1 MSTQADPA
9 APGQGK
15 VAADPTAGSPAE
27 SPGPSRVA
35 SLRRV
40 GGLFLAILFVGAVF
54 ATLQGSFLTSTNLLE
69 LLRSMSSLAIVALGL
84 TFVIIIGELDL
95 SVGAV
100 YGLAAMVCGLLW
112 TDGAPLWLAI
122 AGGLGAGAAVGA
134 VNAVL
139 TTFAGIPSFIVTL
152 GALNLVQGTTLLLS
166 DALAVSPEFDDT
178 SRVPA
183 GELSAFKSLAGAD
196 LPLDIPVQVL
206 WLALVAVVM
215 ALLLH
220 RSLFGFR
227 LLAMGGNP
235 EAARLARLPLR
246 KYKCVVFILSGFL
259 AGLAGIL
266 DFSFLGST
274 DPNSGL
280 SLTFPVFAAV
290 VIGGASLTGGQGTVI
305 GTLSGALLLTLL
317 TNGLNLLGVGAYAQL
332 MFVGAVTIAAVG
344 VDRLSNRQALGT

>member
-1 MSTQADPA
+1 MTAGTDKAPIAGDGAEAESAASVA
-9 APGQGK
+9 APERGRRI
-15 VAADPTAGSPAE
+15 D
-27 SPGPSRVA
+27 

-40 GGLFLAILFVGAVF
+40 GGLFLAILAVGVVF
-54 ATLQGSFLTSTNLLE
+54 TTLNASFLTTTNLLE
-69 LLRSMSSLAIVALGL
+69 LLRSMSSLAIIAFGL
-84 TFVIIIGELDL
+84 TLVIIIGELDL
-95 SVGAV
+95 SIGAV
-100 YGLAAMVCGLLW
+100 YGLAAMVTALLW
-112 TDGAPLWLAI
+112 TNGAPVWLALLV
-122 AGGLGAGAAVGA
+122 GLASGAGVGA
-134 VNAVL
+134 VNAFF

-152 GALNLVQGTTLLLS
+152 GMLNLVQGTTLLIS
-166 DALAVSPEFDDT
+166 DAQAVNPEFDPKQK
-178 SRVPA
+178 VPA
-183 GELSAFKSLAGAD
+183 GELDAFKALAGAD
-196 LPLDIPVQVL
+196 LPLGIPVQVL
-206 WLALVAVVM
+206 WLIVVAALM

-246 KYKCVVFILSGFL
+246 KYKCVVFIISGLL

-266 DFSFLGST
+266 DFAFLGST

-290 VIGGASLTGGQGTVI
+290 VIGGASLTGGQGTI
-305 GTLSGALLLTLL
+305 LGTLSGALLLTLL

-344 VDRLSNRQALGT
+344 VDRLSTRET

>member
-1 MSTQADPA
+1 
-9 APGQGK
+9 
-15 VAADPTAGSPAE
+15 
-27 SPGPSRVA
+27 
-35 SLRRV
+35 
-40 GGLFLAILFVGAVF
+40 
-54 ATLQGSFLTSTNLLE
+54 
-69 LLRSMSSLAIVALGL
+69 
-84 TFVIIIGELDL
+84 
-95 SVGAV
+95 
-100 YGLAAMVCGLLW
+100 MVCGLLW
-112 TDGAPLWLAI
+112 TGGAPIWVALLA
-122 AGGLGAGAAVGA
+122 GLATGAGVGT
-134 VNAVL
+134 VNALL

-152 GALNLVQGTTLLLS
+152 GALNLVQGTTLLIS
-166 DALAVSPEFDDT
+166 DAQAVNPEFDPEQK
-178 SRVPA
+178 VPA
-183 GELSAFKSLAGAD
+183 GELDAFKSLAGAD
-196 LPLDIPVQVL
+196 LPFDIPVQVV
-206 WLALVAVVM
+206 WLIVVAAIM
-215 ALLLH
+215 AVLLH

-246 KYKCVVFILSGFL
+246 KYKCVVFIIRGCL

-344 VDRLSNRQALGT
+344 VDRLSTRPAREA

>member
-1 MSTQADPA
+1 
-9 APGQGK
+9 
-15 VAADPTAGSPAE
+15 
-27 SPGPSRVA
+27 
-35 SLRRV
+35 
-40 GGLFLAILFVGAVF
+40 
-54 ATLQGSFLTSTNLLE
+54 
-69 LLRSMSSLAIVALGL
+69 MSSLAIVALGL

-95 SVGAV
+95 SIGAV

-112 TDGAPLWLAI
+112 TGGMPLWLALV
-122 AGGLGAGAAVGA
+122 AGLGAAAGVGA
-134 VNAVL
+134 VNATL

-152 GALNLVQGTTLLLS
+152 GALNLVQGTTLLIS
-166 DALAVSPEFDDT
+166 DALPINPEFDPEQQ
-178 SRVPA
+178 VPA
-183 GELSAFKSLAGAD
+183 GELDLFTSLARAD
-196 LPLDIPVQVL
+196 LPLDIPIQVL
-206 WLALVAVVM
+206 WLAVVALVMTV
-215 ALLLH
+215 LLH

-246 KYKCVVFILSGFL
+246 RYKFAVFVLCSFL

-344 VDRLSNRQALGT
+344 VDRLSNRREI

>member
-1 MSTQADPA
+1 MTASADTPIAPDDAAAPA
-9 APGQGK
+9 A
-15 VAADPTAGSPAE
+15 
-27 SPGPSRVA
+27 A
-35 SLRRV
+35 SSASGRGRRIDSVRRV
-40 GGLFLAILFVGAVF
+40 GGLFLAILSVGTVF
-54 ATLQGSFLTSTNLLE
+54 TILNGSFLTTTNLLE
-69 LLRSMSSLAIVALGL
+69 LLRSMSSLAIIALGL
-84 TFVIIIGELDL
+84 TLVIIIGELDL
-95 SVGAV
+95 SIGAV

-112 TDGAPLWLAI
+112 TSGAPLWLALL
-122 AGGLGAGAAVGA
+122 AGLGSGAGVGA
-134 VNAVL
+134 VNAFF
-139 TTFAGIPSFIVTL
+139 TTVAGIPSFIVTL

-166 DALAVSPEFDDT
+166 DAQAVNPEFDPKQK
-178 SRVPA
+178 VPG
-183 GELSAFKSLAGAD
+183 GELDAFKSLAGAD
-196 LPLDIPVQVL
+196 LPLGIPVQVV
-206 WLALVAVVM
+206 WLIVVAAVM
-215 ALLLH
+215 AVLLH

-235 EAARLARLPLR
+235 DAARLARLPLR
-246 KYKCVVFILSGFL
+246 KYKSVVFIICGLL

-317 TNGLNLLGVGAYAQL
+317 SNGLNLLGVGAYAQL

-344 VDRLSNRQALGT
+344 IDRLSTRPARDP